1 MFEKIRQKL
10 RNKLMITHRRPETA
24 SDFVALSIT
33 KFLRLFAD
41 TFFARRYGHRAVVLE
56 TVAGV
61 PGMVAGMWIHLKCL
75 RKMQSDRG
83 WIKLLLDEA
92 ENERMHLMTFI
103 EIAKPNWLERA
114 MILFAQALFWHFY
127 FILYV
132 FFPRTAHRLVGYFE
146 EEAVISY
153 TAYLEQVEK
162 NPDLNIPAPQIAI
175 DYWNLK
181 SDAKLIDVIKVVRE
195 DEKGHS
201 EVNHGLADTLDND
214 SKNT

>member
-1 MFEKIRQKL
+1 MNRHTPVTFSDKFAKRITRLL
-10 RNKLMITHRRPETA
+10 RWC
-24 SDFVALSIT
+24 
-33 KFLRLFAD
+33 AD
-41 TFFARRYGHRAVVLE
+41 TFFAKRYGHRAVVLE

-75 RKMQSDRG
+75 RRMQNDRG

-103 EIAKPNWLERA
+103 EIARPNWLERG
-114 MILFAQALFWHFY
+114 MILLAQALFWNFY

-146 EEAVISY
+146 EEAVLSY

-162 NPDLNIPAPQIAI
+162 NPELNISAPQIAI
-175 DYWNLK
+175 DYWKLENN
-181 SDAKLIDVIKVVRE
+181 AKLVDVIKAVRE
-195 DEKGHS
+195 DERGHS
-201 EVNHGLADTLDND
+201 LVNHGLADTLDKD
-214 SKNT
+214 SKK

>member
-1 MFEKIRQKL
+1 MLERIKLKIK
-10 RNKLMITHRRPETA
+10 IIIEHRRPETL
-24 SDFVALSIT
+24 SDFIALSIT

-41 TFFARRYGHRAVVLE
+41 TFFAKRYGHRAVVLE

-153 TAYLEQVEK
+153 TGYLEEVEK
-162 NPDLNIPAPQIAI
+162 NPELNISAPQIAI
-175 DYWNLK
+175 DYWKLK

-195 DEKGHS
+195 DERGHS
-201 EVNHGLADTLDND
+201 VVNHGLADTLDKD
-214 SKNT
+214 SLRK

>member
-1 MFEKIRQKL
+1 MLEKIKL
-10 RNKLMITHRRPETA
+10 KNKIMIEHRRPETL
-24 SDFVALSIT
+24 SDFIALSIT

-41 TFFARRYGHRAVVLE
+41 TFFAKRYGHRAVVLE

-153 TAYLEQVEK
+153 TGYLEEVEK
-162 NPDLNIPAPQIAI
+162 NPELNISAPQIAI
-175 DYWNLK
+175 DYWKLK

-195 DEKGHS
+195 DERGHS
-201 EVNHGLADTLDND
+201 VVNHGLADTLDQD
-214 SKNT
+214 SLKK

>member
-1 MFEKIRQKL
+1 
-10 RNKLMITHRRPETA
+10 MIEHRKPETF
-24 SDFVALSIT
+24 SDFIALSIT

-41 TFFARRYGHRAVVLE
+41 TFFAKRYGHRAVVLE

-75 RKMQSDRG
+75 RKMQNDQG

-103 EIAKPNWLERA
+103 EIAQPNWIERA

-146 EEAVISY
+146 EEAVLSW
-153 TAYLEQVEK
+153 K
-162 NPDLNIPAPQIAI
+162 
-175 DYWNLK
+175 LK

-201 EVNHGLADTLDND
+201 VVNHRLADTFDTD
-214 SKNT
+214 FSKK

>member
-1 MFEKIRQKL
+1 MLEKIKL
-10 RNKLMITHRRPETA
+10 KNKIMIEHRRPETL
-24 SDFVALSIT
+24 SDFIALSIT

-41 TFFARRYGHRAVVLE
+41 TFFAKRYGHRAVVLE

-132 FFPRTAHRLVGYFE
+132 FFPRPAHRLVGYFE

-153 TAYLEQVEK
+153 TGYLEEVEK
-162 NPDLNIPAPQIAI
+162 NPELNIPAPQIAI
-175 DYWNLK
+175 DYWKLK

-195 DEKGHS
+195 DERGHS
-201 EVNHGLADTLDND
+201 VVNHGLADTLDKD
-214 SKNT
+214 SLRK

>member
-1 MFEKIRQKL
+1 MLEKIKL
-10 RNKLMITHRRPETA
+10 KNKIMIEHRRPETL
-24 SDFVALSIT
+24 SDFIALSIT
-33 KFLRLFAD
+33 KLLRLFAD
-41 TFFARRYGHRAVVLE
+41 TFFAKRYGHRAVVLE

-153 TAYLEQVEK
+153 TGYLEEVEK
-162 NPDLNIPAPQIAI
+162 NPELNISAPQIAI
-175 DYWNLK
+175 DYWKLK

-195 DEKGHS
+195 DERGHS
-201 EVNHGLADTLDND
+201 VVNHGLADTLDKD
-214 SKNT
+214 SLRK